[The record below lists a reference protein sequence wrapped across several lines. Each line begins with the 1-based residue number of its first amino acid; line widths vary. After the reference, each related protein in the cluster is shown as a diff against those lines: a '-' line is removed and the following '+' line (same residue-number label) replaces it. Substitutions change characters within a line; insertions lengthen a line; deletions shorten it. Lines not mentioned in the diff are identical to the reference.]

1 MNFIKKLYSLL
12 LFCLLFQLSAFA
24 QDDSV
29 SLNTIIEKA
38 VKYSEHYPPENAHI
52 HFDKP
57 YYAVGDTIWFK
68 AYVASRL
75 RQPSPLSKI
84 IYVDVINER
93 DSLIETIKLPVSN
106 GIASGNLTLA
116 PLNYSQGNY
125 QFRAYTNWML
135 NFGESY
141 FFSKTVTVGNTLN
154 KRLYTNIELN
164 GSQSDKSAQISA
176 KVQFKDEQGKPYA
189 NRKVSW
195 KVDSKFETISKG
207 RGTTDDNGYLTVSV
221 SNNNKAV
228 LDAGRLETILTLDDR
243 NLTSNFPLK
252 SALTTNDI
260 QFLPEGGIAIAGLTT
275 KFAFKAI
282 KSDGLGVGAKGEITD
297 NTGKKVA
304 DFASQHLGLGAVTFI
319 PELNKTYVANVAFAD
334 GTRGTFKMPESLTE
348 GISIAVSSADTA
360 NLSVRIAAS
369 STFLENY
376 RNKAFYIVAQSAGVI
391 CYAAQTKLQS
401 QIYNALIPKDK
412 FPTGIVQITLFT
424 SSGMP
429 LSERIAFVQH
439 QNPFIIKLTS
449 DKPSYQ
455 PRQKVKMNISAKSP
469 LNVLPGSYSLAV
481 VDEIKVP
488 FNEDAETSILSSLL
502 LKSDLKGYI
511 ELPNYY
517 FNRQDDKKREDL
529 DLLMLTQG
537 YRAFEYENYMN
548 DKYPPIAFM
557 PEQGMDITG
566 TLRQMNGMPV
576 NKGNMQ
582 LSIPDKNIS
591 LSVLTDADGKFR
603 FSKLDFPDSSKA
615 ILSARNNINSRNMMI
630 VVDGAAFPAIT
641 QNQNVADEIVNID
654 SILSPYLENSKRQ
667 YRTANLLDEVVVKA
681 KSPVKRPSHADHSS
695 LSGLSMMPDH
705 LIEGERFKDCPF
717 LINCLKT
724 SAMGLIFADEQFYVN
739 RDYNAG
745 RRVPVQIF
753 LNGMPIDV
761 TGLNSV
767 ASSEVES
774 VEIFL
779 KDDLGTVNRLYNTN
793 GVLVVNTKKVEKL
806 KLKPG
811 DLADI
816 LPKSNVVDFTPL
828 GYRKAR
834 QFYSP
839 KYEGPRKGVISAD
852 LRTTIFW
859 DPLITTDKDGN
870 ASVEF
875 YNSDGKGS
883 FRAIIEGM
891 DNEGNIGRYLYRYTV
906 K

>member
-1 MNFIKKLYSLL
+1 MNFIKKSYSLL
-12 LFCLLFQLSAFA
+12 FFCLLFQLSAFA

-29 SLNTIIEKA
+29 SLNLIIEKA

-68 AYVASRL
+68 AYIASRL
-75 RQPSPLSKI
+75 RQPSPLSRI
-84 IYVDVINER
+84 IYIDVINER

-116 PLNYSQGNY
+116 PLNYTQGNY

-141 FFSKTVTVGNTLN
+141 FFSKTVAIGNTLN

-164 GSQSDKSAQISA
+164 GSQSDKAAQINA
-176 KVQFKDEQGKPYA
+176 KVQFKDDQGKPYS

-207 RGTTDDNGYLTVSV
+207 RGTTDQDGYLTISV

-228 LDAGRLETILTLDDR
+228 LEAGMLETILTLEDR

-282 KSDGLGVGAKGEITD
+282 KTNGLGIGAKGEITD
-297 NTGKKVA
+297 NTGKKIA

-319 PELNKTYVANVAFAD
+319 PELNKTYVANVSFAD
-334 GTRGTFKMPESLTE
+334 GTRGTYKMPESLTE
-348 GISIAVSSADTA
+348 GISIAVNNADTA
-360 NLSVRIAAS
+360 TLSVRIAAS

-429 LSERIAFVQH
+429 LSERITFVQH
-439 QNPFIIKLTS
+439 QNPFTIQLSS

-455 PRQKVKMNISAKSP
+455 PRQKVKLSISAKNP
-469 LNVLPGSYSLAV
+469 LKVLPGSYSLAV
-481 VDEIKVP
+481 VDETKVP

-517 FNRQDDKKREDL
+517 FNKQTDKKREDL

-548 DKYPPIAFM
+548 DKYPPISFM
-557 PEQGMDITG
+557 PEQGMDISG

-603 FSKLDFPDSSKA
+603 FSNLDFPDSSKA
-615 ILSARNNINSRNMMI
+615 ILSARNNVNSRNMMI
-630 VVDGAAFPAIT
+630 MVDGAAFPAIT
-641 QNQNVADEIVNID
+641 KNYNVADEIVNID

-705 LIEGERFKDCPF
+705 LIEGDRFKDCPF

-745 RRVPVQIF
+745 RRTPVQIF

-761 TGLNSV
+761 VGLNSV

-811 DLADI
+811 DLADL

-875 YNSDGKGS
+875 YNSDGRGS

>member
-1 MNFIKKLYSLL
+1 MNFIKISFLSLL
-12 LFCLLFQLSAFA
+12 LSFIFQVSAFA

-38 VKYSEHYPPENAHI
+38 VKYSEHFPPEHAHI

-93 DSLIETIKLPVSN
+93 DSLIETIKLPMSN
-106 GIASGNLTLA
+106 GVAHGNLTLA

-135 NFGESY
+135 NFGEAY
-141 FFSKTVTVGNTLN
+141 FFSKTVPIGNTLN
-154 KRLYTNIELN
+154 KRLYTNIQLDGTQTE
-164 GSQSDKSAQISA
+164 KSAQVNV
-176 KVQFKDEQGKPYA
+176 KVQFKDEQGKPYS
-189 NRKVSW
+189 NRRVTW

-207 RGTTDDNGYLTVSV
+207 RGTTDQNGYLTLSV
-221 SNNNKAV
+221 SNSNKEL
-228 LDAGRLETILTLDDR
+228 LDAGKLETVLALDDR
-243 NLTSNFPLK
+243 NLSSYFPLK

-282 KSDGLGVGAKGEITD
+282 KSDGLGIGAKGEITD
-297 NTGKKVA
+297 NTGKKIA
-304 DFASQHLGLGAVTFI
+304 DFASQHLGMGSVSFI
-319 PELNKTYVANVAFAD
+319 PELDKNYTAKVTFAD
-334 GTRGTFKMPESLTE
+334 GSSGTFKLPEALTE
-348 GISIAVSSADTA
+348 GISIAVTNTDTA
-360 NLSVRIAAS
+360 NLSVRISAS
-369 STFLENY
+369 SSFLENY
-376 RNKAFYIVAQSAGVI
+376 RDKAFYIVAQSAGAI

-401 QIYNALIPKDK
+401 QVYNALIPKNK

-429 LSERIAFVQH
+429 LSERISFVQH
-439 QNPFIIKLTS
+439 ANPFTIQLSS

-455 PRQKVKMNISAKSP
+455 PRQKVKLNISAKNP
-469 LNVLPGSYSLAV
+469 LNVLPGSYSLSV
-481 VDEIKVP
+481 VDETKVP

-517 FNRQDDKKREDL
+517 FNKQDAKRREDL

-537 YRAFEYENYMN
+537 YRAFEYENYLN
-548 DKYPPIAFM
+548 DKYPAISFM

-566 TLRQMNGMPV
+566 TLRMMNGMPV

-582 LSIPDKNIS
+582 LSIPDKKIS
-591 LSVLTDADGKFR
+591 MSVLTDADGRFR
-603 FSKLDFPDSSKA
+603 FSNLDFPDSSKA
-615 ILSARNNINSRNMMI
+615 ILSARNNLNSKNMMI
-630 VVDGAAFPAIT
+630 MVDGAAFPAIT
-641 QNQNVADEIVNID
+641 KNYNIADEVINID

-667 YRTANLLDEVVVKA
+667 YRTANLLEEVVVKA

-695 LSGLSMMPDH
+695 LSGLSMVPDH
-705 LIEGERFKDCPF
+705 FIEGDRFKDCPM

-724 SAMGLIFADEQFYVN
+724 SAMGLMFADEQFYIA

-745 RRVPVQIF
+745 RRTPVQIF

-761 TGLNSV
+761 VGLNSV

-779 KDDLGTVNRLYNTN
+779 KDELGTVNRLYNTN
-793 GVLVVNTKKVEKL
+793 GVLVVNTKKVETMKI
-806 KLKPG
+806 KPG
-811 DLADI
+811 DLADL

-828 GYRKAR
+828 GYRKGK

-859 DPLITTDKDGN
+859 EPMITTDKAGN

-875 YNSDGKGS
+875 YNADGRGS
-883 FRAIIEGM
+883 YRAIIEGM

>member
-1 MNFIKKLYSLL
+1 MNFIKKSCFLL
-12 LFCLLFQLSAFA
+12 LFSLLFQFSASA

-68 AYVASRL
+68 AYIASRL

-106 GIASGNLTLA
+106 GVAHGNLTLA

-135 NFGESY
+135 NFGEAY

-154 KRLYTNIELN
+154 KKLYTNIQFN
-164 GSQSDKSAQISA
+164 GSQSDKSAQINV
-176 KVQFKDEQGKPYA
+176 KVQFKDDQGKPYA

-207 RGTTDDNGYLTVSV
+207 RGTTDQNGYLMLSV
-221 SNNNKAV
+221 SNNNKV
-228 LDAGRLETILTLDDR
+228 LLDAGILETVLALEDK
-243 NLTSNFPLK
+243 NLTSNFPLRA
-252 SALTTNDI
+252 ALLTNDI

-282 KSDGLGVGAKGEITD
+282 KSNGLGIGVKGEIVD
-297 NTGKKVA
+297 NSGKKVI
-304 DFASQHLGLGAVTFI
+304 DFASQHLGMGAVSFI
-319 PELNKTYVANVAFAD
+319 PELNKTYVANAVFAD
-334 GTRGTFKMPESLTE
+334 GSKGTYKIPEALTE
-348 GISIAVSSADTA
+348 GISIAVNNADTA
-360 NLSVRIAAS
+360 NLSVRISAS
-369 STFLENY
+369 NTFLENY
-376 RNKAFYIVAQSAGVI
+376 RNKAFYIVAQSAGAI

-401 QIYNALIPKDK
+401 QVYNALVPKNK

-429 LSERIAFVQH
+429 LSERITFVQH
-439 QNPFIIKLTS
+439 SNPFTIQLSS
-449 DKPSYQ
+449 DKPSYL
-455 PRQKVKMNISAKSP
+455 PKQKVKLNISAKNP
-469 LNVLPGSYSLAV
+469 LNVLPGTYSLSV
-481 VDEIKVP
+481 VDETKVP
-488 FNEDAETSILSSLL
+488 FNEDAEISILSSLL

-517 FNRQDDKKREDL
+517 FNKQDDKKREHL

-537 YRAFEYENYMN
+537 YRAFEYENYLN
-548 DKYPPIAFM
+548 DKYPPISFM

-566 TLRQMNGMPV
+566 TLRMMNGMPV

-591 LSVLTDADGKFR
+591 LSVLTDADGRFR
-603 FSKLDFPDSSKA
+603 FSNLDFPDSSKA
-615 ILSARNNINSRNMMI
+615 ILSARNNINSRSMMI
-630 VVDGAAFPAIT
+630 MVDGAAFPAIT
-641 QNQNVADEIVNID
+641 QNHNIADEVVNID
-654 SILSPYLENSKRQ
+654 SLLSPYLENSKRQ
-667 YRTANLLDEVVVKA
+667 YRTENLLEEVVVKA
-681 KSPVKRPSHADHSS
+681 RTPVKRPSHADHSS

-705 LIEGERFKDCPF
+705 LIEGSRFKDCPL

-745 RRVPVQIF
+745 RRTPVQIF

-761 TGLNSV
+761 VGLNSV
-767 ASSEVES
+767 ASSDVES

-811 DLADI
+811 DLADL
-816 LPKSNVVDFTPL
+816 LPKSNVIDFTPL
-828 GYRKAR
+828 GFRKAK

-839 KYEGPRKGVISAD
+839 KYDGPRKGVISAD

-859 DPLITTDKDGN
+859 DPMITTDKNGN

-875 YNSDGKGS
+875 FNADGRGS
-883 FRAIIEGM
+883 YRAIIEGM